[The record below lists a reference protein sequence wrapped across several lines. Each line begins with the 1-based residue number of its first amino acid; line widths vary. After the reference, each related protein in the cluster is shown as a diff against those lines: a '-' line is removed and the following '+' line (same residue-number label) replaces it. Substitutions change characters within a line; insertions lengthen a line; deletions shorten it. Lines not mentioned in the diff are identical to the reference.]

1 MKIKLL
7 KQIRQQVANKYQ
19 VTHTKENDGSYKWRI
34 QCGPRMYLEYCA
46 WDEREDA
53 DKYMIYL
60 WQKEAAKYLWN
71 HRNERNNKRKHYI
84 W

>member
-7 KQIRQQVANKYQ
+7 KQIRESVVNKYSI
-19 VTHTKENDGSYKWRI
+19 VYTKENDGSYKWRI
-34 QCGPRMYLEYCA
+34 QCGPKSYLAYYEY
-46 WDEREDA
+46 DKKEDA
-53 DKYMIYL
+53 EKDLNYF
-60 WQKEAAKYLWN
+60 WQEEAAKYLWA